1 MYIFNK
7 FKIIELIDKLFI
19 SMRQHT
25 IETEENERKTSTRSK
40 SKITIPQRT
49 QRIQKISDQI
59 KINEITAKAF
69 AYYLFLVFFRL
80 AIVFI

>member
-1 MYIFNK
+1 MYIFNR

-25 IETEENERKTSTRSK
+25 IETEGRIKRVPYK
-40 SKITIPQRT
+40 SKTVIPP

-59 KINEITAKAF
+59 KVDKITAKAI
-69 AYYLFLVFFRL
+69 AYYLFLIFFRL

>member
-1 MYIFNK
+1 MYVFNK
-7 FKIIELIDKLFI
+7 FKIIELVDKLFI

-25 IETEENERKTSTRSK
+25 IETEEKTTRRTSTRTK
-40 SKITIPQRT
+40 TTISS
-49 QRIQKISDQI
+49 QRIKKISDQI
-59 KINEITAKAF
+59 KLDKITAKAI